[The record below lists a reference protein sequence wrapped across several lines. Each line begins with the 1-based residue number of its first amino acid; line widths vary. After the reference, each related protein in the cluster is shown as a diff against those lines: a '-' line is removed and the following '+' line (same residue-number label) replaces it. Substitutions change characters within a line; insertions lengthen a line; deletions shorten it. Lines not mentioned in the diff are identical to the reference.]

1 MDSPGIIS
9 DKMIL
14 EFDVSREDLLSFI
27 RTFYKS
33 STTHKKAELRGRL
46 IFPVMMM
53 LGFTYVYFR
62 KGYEPYLFL
71 TIGLVFLAIGAIW
84 FFLYPSL
91 NKRKIEK
98 YLEKYLNEMSIEKT
112 LGHVHLVLDDS
123 GFLSRSPTG
132 EGKYSWDVVQRVT
145 LTPEHLHVYL
155 AGGSGYPIP
164 RKCLEDKMIFEA
176 KKLIESKIPE
186 QKKSNLSVHQN

>member
-1 MDSPGIIS
+1 MTLDF
-9 DKMIL
+9 
-14 EFDVSREDLLSFI
+14 EVSRDDLVAFI
-27 RTFYKS
+27 KTFYKS
-33 STTHKKAELRGRL
+33 STTHKKAEWRGRL

-53 LGFTYVYFR
+53 LGSAYVYFR
-62 KGYEPYLFL
+62 KGYEPSLFL

-84 FFLYPSL
+84 FLLYPSL

-98 YLEKYLNEMSIEKT
+98 YLEKYLNEMSVEKT

-123 GFLSRSPTG
+123 GFLSSSPTG
-132 EGKYSWDVVQRVT
+132 EGKYSWDVVQRVA

-164 RKCLEDKMIFEA
+164 RKCLEDKIIFEA
-176 KKLIESKIPE
+176 KRLIESKIPE
-186 QKKSNLSVHQN
+186 QKRP

>member
-1 MDSPGIIS
+1 MASPGIIS

-53 LGFTYVYFR
+53 LGFAYVYFR

-71 TIGLVFLAIGAIW
+71 TIGLVFLAIGAD
-84 FFLYPSL
+84 
-91 NKRKIEK
+91 
-98 YLEKYLNEMSIEKT
+98 
-112 LGHVHLVLDDS
+112 HLALFHSAMIGLTCSRVS
-123 GFLSRSPTG
+123 G
-132 EGKYSWDVVQRVT
+132 
-145 LTPEHLHVYL
+145 
-155 AGGSGYPIP
+155 
-164 RKCLEDKMIFEA
+164 
-176 KKLIESKIPE
+176 
-186 QKKSNLSVHQN
+186 